1 VLAGSLAGVA
11 SIGEIA
17 AGVRAA
23 LDKVAAVRARLTA
36 TLNQLQAVGE
46 AYARLGAGSSQ
57 PDLPTAAAE
66 AQQAAEH
73 LRRVVA
79 TLDQATAAAE
89 RYLATIVGPAPPIE
103 SPSDRQPDTD
113 QVDRLRRELPPPITT
128 AERGTGRRTH
138 GRWFGADGVV
148 RSVVSGQDEWSK
160 YVDAVFDRMGE
171 DRLMVAHHA
180 EMKVAARLHDR
191 FERTGQPQHATL
203 VLNNE
208 PCKSWKGCAALLP
221 VLLPEGCSL
230 TVHAPNYRRTF
241 TGGMTL

>member
-1 VLAGSLAGVA
+1 VA

-79 TLDQATAAAE
+79 TLDQATTAAE
-89 RYLATIVGPAPPIE
+89 RYLATIVGPAPSTE
-103 SPSDRQPDTD
+103 SPSDRQPDTN
-113 QVDRLRRELPPPITT
+113 QIDRLRRELPPPITAT
-128 AERGTGRRTH
+128 ERGTGRKTH
-138 GRWFGADGVV
+138 GRWFGTDGVV
-148 RSVVSGQDEWSK
+148 RSVVSGFDEWSTH
-160 YVDAVFDRMGE
+160 ADRMF
-171 DRLMVAHHA
+171 RRWAKVPFIVASHA
-180 EMKVAARLHDR
+180 EMKVAAQMRAE
-191 FERTGQPQHATL
+191 FERTGRPQRATV
-203 VLNNE
+203 VLNSE
-208 PCKSWKGCAALLP
+208 PCPRKNGCAALLP
-221 VLLPEGCSL
+221 VMLPEGCSL

-241 TGGMTL
+241 TGGRKL